1 MPSAFDHKH
10 IDAASRFA
18 FSSLADI
25 AAAERLPYEDAVP
38 FPTTAA
44 LLEAAA
50 ATYGDAPALRFLVDA
65 EGEAPPLAWS
75 FTDLWRHGRQAA
87 NLFRSLGLQHGE
99 PVALLV
105 PHIPSAHFA
114 LWGAQLAGCAFPVN
128 YLLGAEHIAALLRTT
143 NTRIVVTLAA
153 SNILPINAEVRKAV
167 ALAGCVEH
175 LLEIDPDEA
184 RPGPGSFQ
192 AQLQAQGLAGSDTLD
207 WDPALS
213 RDSLAALFHTGGTTG
228 LPKILRHTHRN
239 EVHTSWYAA
248 RYYGMQRGDC
258 ILNGFPLFH
267 VAGSFVYGLGP
278 LAAGASLYLP
288 TLAGMRNQAFVRRTW
303 ALADAHRITH
313 LGCVPTILSA
323 LLSVPKEPGQAGC
336 VRAALSGG
344 STLPTELAVRFEGT
358 HGIPVRNIFG
368 MTECA
373 GIVSIE
379 PLGAPRH
386 PGSAG
391 LRLPYS
397 EIVAVPLDASI
408 EEGVH
413 APCAPGEMG
422 VLAIRGPHVSDS
434 YLDPERNAGTF
445 TPDHWL
451 ISGDLGHVAED
462 GYVYLTG
469 RSKDLIIRSG
479 HNIEPGV
486 IEEAFLKLDEVE
498 TCAAVGEPDSYAGEL
513 PVIFVTLKPGAQ
525 ASSASLLAA
534 ALPHIPERP
543 ALPKRVVILERL
555 PTTPVG
561 KIYKPALRLLAAQ
574 AKVEEL
580 LAAVHAQAPLEVSYD
595 AQSSAVGISV
605 RFADPPS
612 PATLAAARVALEG
625 LPLPVQITPDTAARG
640 AST

>member
-1 MPSAFDHKH
+1 MLATPSPTL
-10 IDAASRFA
+10 IDAHSRFA
-18 FSSLADI
+18 FSGLADI
-25 AAAERLPYEDAVP
+25 AEAEDGPYEDAVP
-38 FPTTAA
+38 FPSTAA
-44 LLEAAA
+44 LLAAA
-50 ATYGDAPALRFLVDA
+50 ATTYGDAPALRFLVDA
-65 EGEAPPLAWS
+65 DDGTAPLEWS
-75 FTDLWRHGRQAA
+75 FDALWRGVRQAG
-87 NLFRSLGLQHGE
+87 NLLRSLGVRHGE

-105 PHIPSAHFA
+105 PHVPSAHLA
-114 LWGAQLAGCAFPVN
+114 LWGAQLAGCAFPIN
-128 YLLGAEHIAALLRTT
+128 NLLSAEHIALLLKTT
-143 NTRIVVTLAA
+143 NTRVVVTLAP
-153 SNILPINAEVRKAV
+153 SEVLPMNAQVREAV

-192 AQLQAQGLAGSDTLD
+192 ARVRACSDTLD
-207 WDPALS
+207 WDPALT

-228 LPKILRHTHRN
+228 LPKILRHSHRN

-248 RYYGMQRGDC
+248 RFYGMERGDC

-267 VAGSFVYGLGP
+267 VAGTFVYGLGP
-278 LAAGASLYLP
+278 LAAGAALYLP
-288 TLAGMRNQAFVRRTW
+288 TLAGMRNQGFVRRLW
-303 ALADAHRITH
+303 EFAEAHRITH

-323 LLSVPKEPGQAGC
+323 LLSVPKAPAQAGC

-344 STLPTELAVRFEGT
+344 STLPTELAQRFEEM

-386 PGSAG
+386 PGSTG

-397 EIVAVPLDASI
+397 EIVAVPLDASTD
-408 EEGVH
+408 EGIYTR
-413 APCAPGEMG
+413 CRPGETG
-422 VLAIRGPHVSDS
+422 ILAIRGPHVSAS
-434 YLDPERNAGTF
+434 YLDPARNAGTF
-445 TPDHWL
+445 TPDGWL

-486 IEEAFLKLDEVE
+486 IEEAFLKLPEVE
-498 TCAAVGEPDSYAGEL
+498 SCAAVGEPDSYAGEL
-513 PVIFVTLKPGAQ
+513 PVVFVTLKLGMA
-525 ASSASLLAA
+525 ATGTDLLAA
-534 ALPHIPERP
+534 ATPHVPERP

-561 KIYKPALRLLAAQ
+561 KIFKPALRQLAAQ

-580 LAAVHAQAPLEVSYD
+580 LAAVRAQAPFELSCD
-595 AQSSAVGISV
+595 AQGSGVEVRV
-605 RFADPPS
+605 RFAAPPQS
-612 PATLAAARVALEG
+612 ATLAAARAALQG
-625 LPLPVQITPDTAARG
+625 LPLTIHIAPDLPAPAN
-640 AST
+640 

>member
-1 MPSAFDHKH
+1 MNGASMLPTSSFMH
-10 IDAASRFA
+10 IDATDRIA

-25 AAAERLPYEDAVP
+25 AAAEERPYEEAVP

-44 LLEAAA
+44 LLEVAA
-50 ATYGDAPALRFLVDA
+50 ATYGDAPALRFLPDA
-65 EGEAPPLAWS
+65 EGNALPLEWS
-75 FTDLWRHGRQAA
+75 FNALWRGVRQAG
-87 NLFRSLGLQHGE
+87 NLLRSLGVRRGE

-105 PHIPSAHFA
+105 PHVPSAHLA
-114 LWGAQLAGCAFPVN
+114 LWGAQLAGCAFPIN
-128 YLLGAEHIAALLRTT
+128 NLLSAEHIALLLKTT
-143 NTRIVVTLAA
+143 NTRVVVTLAA
-153 SNILPINAEVRKAV
+153 SDVLPMNTEVRKAA

-184 RPGPGSFQ
+184 QPGPGSFQ
-192 AQLQAQGLAGSDTLD
+192 ERIGACSDVLD
-207 WDPALS
+207 WDPGLT

-228 LPKILRHTHRN
+228 LPKILRHSHRN

-248 RYYGMQRGDC
+248 RFYGMGAGDC

-267 VAGSFVYGLGP
+267 VAGTFVYGLAA
-278 LAAGASLYLP
+278 LAAGAALYLP
-288 TLAGMRNQAFVRRTW
+288 TLTGMRNQAFVRRLW
-303 ALADAHRITH
+303 ELADEHRITH

-323 LLSVPKEPGQAGC
+323 LLSVPREPGQATC

-344 STLPTELAVRFEGT
+344 STLPTELALRFEKM

-386 PGSAG
+386 PGSTG

-397 EIVAVPLDASI
+397 DIVAVPLDASTD
-408 EEGVH
+408 EGI
-413 APCAPGEMG
+413 CSRCRPGEMG
-422 VLAIRGPHVSDS
+422 ILAIRGPHVSGS
-434 YLDPERNAGTF
+434 YLDPARNAGTF
-445 TPDHWL
+445 TPDGWL

-486 IEEAFLKLDEVE
+486 IEEAFLKLAEVE

-525 ASSASLLAA
+525 ASNTSLLAA
-534 ALPHIPERP
+534 AMPHIPERP
-543 ALPKRVVILERL
+543 ALPKRVVILDRL

-561 KIYKPALRLLAAQ
+561 KIYKPTLRLLAAQ

-580 LAAVHAQAPLEVSYD
+580 LAAVRNEAPFEVSCE
-595 AQSSAVGISV
+595 AQGSSIELKVH
-605 RFADPPS
+605 FANPPL
-612 PATLAAARVALEG
+612 PATLAAAHAALDG
-625 LPLPVQITPDTAARG
+625 LPLPVRLVPDAAATAF
-640 AST
+640 T